1 MFNCSPYPNRIVA
14 DHGHGV
20 AGQDS
25 ATLTDVAETDSKA
38 EAQLAFCSLR
48 LFPEALKMRFAWL
61 ALLMCDACG
70 NVGCVQMCAK
80 YS

>member
-38 EAQLAFCSLR
+38 EAQLAATFFKTVPRSIEDARC
-48 LFPEALKMRFAWL
+48 L
-61 ALLMCDACG
+61 A
-70 NVGCVQMCAK
+70 CAADV
-80 YS
+80 